1 MASFSHSSFNQNKG
15 ILLGSDTWPS
25 LDAVMERF
33 YYISSSCTP
42 PKHLVLRCNTAYLV
56 TATTS
61 PRLSRFSLCQLTGA
75 DNAWGADYCPASAR
89 EETDSSCSPHP
100 LISLKQATAF
110 LHHEG
115 WVCLIIK
122 DLSSSRMQLWIK
134 PFSIQIPVL
143 HRFKAAILSKSAYLS
158 ELLRFSFVYWLNSSR
173 GPLPLVVVRIEWD
186 GADIAG

>member
-1 MASFSHSSFNQNKG
+1 MK
-15 ILLGSDTWPS
+15 
-25 LDAVMERF
+25 RF

-42 PKHLVLRCNTAYLV
+42 PKHLVLRCNTAHLV

-100 LISLKQATAF
+100 LIPLKQAAAF

-115 WVCLIIK
+115 WVCLILK

-158 ELLRFSFVYWLNSSR
+158 ELLHFSFVY
-173 GPLPLVVVRIEWD
+173 
-186 GADIAG
+186 